1 VGFRH
6 NEESDGYFEMHKTQ
20 LVGDGVGQ
28 QVHID
33 CGDTFN
39 SVVKSIA
46 IRTVISR
53 ALSKAW

>member
-6 NEESDGYFEMHKTQ
+6 KEESNGYFEMHKAE
-20 LVGDGVGQ
+20 LIGDGVGQ
-28 QVHID
+28 QVRVN
-33 CGDTFN
+33 CGETFN

-46 IRTVISR
+46 IRTVISH